1 MCVCVQEQPLG
12 QVSLVERHENIL
24 VGAVAVEI
32 RHAVDNLFN
41 LIRLEELNPL
51 RHTCELEGTSGLG
64 VRVAPCLTAWRE
76 VCGRSGPDIPPRD
89 VLGPVALL

>member
-24 VGAVAVEI
+24 VDAVAVEI
-32 RHAVDNLFN
+32 RHAVDNLLN

-51 RHTCELEGTSGLG
+51 HHM
-64 VRVAPCLTAWRE
+64 
-76 VCGRSGPDIPPRD
+76 
-89 VLGPVALL
+89 